1 MKPHQN
7 PFRVERLE
15 ALAFRP
21 QGTTWPELLAKLEDL
36 RFRAAVVGPDG
47 TGKTTFLDEL
57 ARRLP
62 LLGARSIALRLDPD
76 SPAEVRRRVRAAVAQ
91 ATSNDVVLLDG
102 ADHASRWEWM
112 RLRHAAR
119 RARGLVVTSHR
130 PGLLPTLL
138 ETRTSVALLRDLVTE
153 LAPAHAARLDAV
165 VDEVLARHRGNVRS
179 ALLELFDHAAGLGA
193 APR

>member
-1 MKPHQN
+1 M
-7 PFRVERLE
+7 ERLE

-62 LLGARSIALRLDPD
+62 LLGARPIALRLDPG
-76 SPAEVRRRVRAAVAQ
+76 SPADLRRRVRAAA
-91 ATSNDVVLLDG
+91 ALAASNDVVLLDG

-112 RLRHAAR
+112 LLRHAAR

-130 PGLLPTLL
+130 PGLFPTLL
-138 ETRTSVALLRDLVTE
+138 QTRTSAALLRELVSE
-153 LAPAHAARLDAV
+153 LAPAQAAHLDAV
-165 VDEVLARHRGNVRS
+165 IDEVLARHRGNVRT
-179 ALLELFDHAAGLGA
+179 ALFELFDHTADLDAV
-193 APR
+193 PR